1 MKAKPVI
8 ALILGC
14 LIMVIMGHN
23 IVPHHHHPGTLN
35 SHSGCEQQYAYVQ
48 LNSPEQQNACEQENT
63 CEQENACDH
72 SRNHKCK
79 SEEPAEHCH
88 AFNGLEFVVSFEKQ
102 IDKEP
107 LAETSS
113 SFLISLIFKD
123 DPLPREVYFGCSGVP
138 PPEFTGFLGESSG
151 LRAPPVIS

>member
-8 ALILGC
+8 AILLGC

-35 SHSGCEQQYAYVQ
+35 SHSGCEQQ
-48 LNSPEQQNACEQENT
+48 NACEQENT
-63 CEQENACDH
+63 CDH
-72 SRNHKCK
+72 STNHENK

-102 IDKEP
+102 IYKEP
-107 LAETSS
+107 LAETASI
-113 SFLISLIFKD
+113 FLISLIFKD
-123 DPLPREVYFGCSGVP
+123 EPLPRKVFFDCSGVP